1 MYCLGID
8 LGGTNIATAVIN
20 EKYEI
25 LGRGKVK
32 TRAPRPAKEIAEDMY
47 TAGMAAVENAGLVL
61 ADIHSIGVGAPG
73 VINQETGVVEF
84 SNNLQF
90 HSEPLAAMLEEKFG
104 KKVYMNNDANVA
116 AYGEFLAGCGV
127 GTKDFIAIT
136 LGTGVGG
143 GVIIDGKIFSGMNYA
158 GAELGHMVIVDE
170 GVRCTCG
177 RKGCWES
184 YASATGLI
192 NQTKAAMEAH
202 KDSKMWEVAG
212 GSLNNVN
219 GLTAFDAMRAGD
231 AAGKKVTEKY
241 IEYIA
246 CGIANVIN
254 IFQPEILCIGG
265 GISAEGENLLRPIR
279 KYVEDNRFSKHSS
292 KQTEIKK
299 AELGNDAGIIG
310 AACLYKLYE

>member
-1 MYCLGID
+1 MYYLGID
-8 LGGTNIATAVIN
+8 LGGTNIAAGVIN
-20 EKYEI
+20 EKFEI
-25 LGRGKVK
+25 IGRGKVK
-32 TRAPRPAKEIAEDMY
+32 TRAPRPAAEIVQDMY
-47 TAGMAAVENAGLVL
+47 AAGKAAVEDAGLTL
-61 ADIHSIGVGAPG
+61 SDIHSIGVGAPG
-73 VINQETGVVEF
+73 TVDPETGVIGF
-84 SNNLQF
+84 SNNLDF
-90 HSEPLAAMLEEKFG
+90 HNEPIADMLKTHFG
-104 KKVYMNNDANVA
+104 KEVYINNDANVA

-143 GVIIDGKIFSGMNYA
+143 GVIIDGKIFSGMNFA
-158 GAELGHMVIVDE
+158 GAELGHVVIAND
-170 GVRCTCG
+170 GAPCTCG

-192 NQTKAAMEAH
+192 RQTKEAMEKH
-202 KDSKMWEVAG
+202 PDSKMWEIA
-212 GSLNNVN
+212 GSLDKVN

-231 AAGKKVTEKY
+231 AAGAAVTDQY

-246 CGIANVIN
+246 CGITNVIN

-265 GISAEGENLLRPIR
+265 GISAEGDNLLKPIR
-279 KYVEDNRFSKHSS
+279 AYVEENRFSKHTE
-292 KQTEIKK
+292 KQTVIKK